1 MFGRSIPRRTPSSST
16 RSRLE
21 SDGEGWWGRSMIIM
35 LSATD
40 TDHAERCWERT
51 TEEETTGRKILQP
64 IIRFILKFNVKSENP
79 TLPEIFQKH
88 FSIEVRSNS
97 MTISST
103 QFKVDLNSQSDGNVR
118 ASESLRGS
126 KPKLKMLE
134 SFFKSWSLKLEG
146 TKYFKVSTFF
156 WVCWWRIFQVRC
168 SFLKRFT

>member
-88 FSIEVRSNS
+88 FSIEVRPNS
-97 MTISST
+97 LAISWKAPKISKF
-103 QFKVDLNSQSDGNVR
+103 QHFSWYVDDGCWRWKVLVT
-118 ASESLRGS
+118 ASR
-126 KPKLKMLE
+126 
-134 SFFKSWSLKLEG
+134 F
-146 TKYFKVSTFF
+146 
-156 WVCWWRIFQVRC
+156 WWR
-168 SFLKRFT
+168 L